1 MRTVGAIAEAVGGRV
16 VGDPAVEV
24 LGAAIDS
31 RTLVAGELF
40 VPIVAERDGHDFIV
54 DAIEA
59 GATAYLTER
68 DPVGGTAIVVD
79 DTAAALTALG
89 QLARRQLPDRVVGIT
104 GSVGKTTVKDLAAA
118 VLATTFRTTASVR
131 SFNNE
136 LGVPLTLFDA
146 PLDTEAVVV
155 EMGARG
161 LGHVAH
167 LCAVAR
173 PTVGVVTTVGVAHTE
188 RFGSLDAV
196 AQAKGELVEALPAAG
211 TAVLN
216 ADVPAVA
223 AMAGR
228 TRARVVT
235 FGAAGDVRATAVE
248 LDDELRPHF
257 TLDSPWGDVEVQLGV
272 RGEHQVANALAA
284 AAAALACDVP
294 LDRVADGLLVAEAS
308 PWRMDLRQAPSGAA
322 ILNDAYNA
330 NPASTTA
337 ALQALAR
344 LDADRR
350 TAVLGPMAELGDRAE
365 AEHLGVAARARLLG
379 VRLIAVGAPAYGAE
393 ADHVADLD
401 DAFVALGPLGT
412 GDAVLIKGSRVAGLE
427 RLAERCLHPS

>member
-1 MRTVGAIAEAVGGRV
+1 
-16 VGDPAVEV
+16 
-24 LGAAIDS
+24 
-31 RTLVAGELF
+31 
-40 VPIVAERDGHDFIV
+40 
-54 DAIEA
+54 
-59 GATAYLTER
+59 
-68 DPVGGTAIVVD
+68 
-79 DTAAALTALG
+79 
-89 QLARRQLPDRVVGIT
+89 
-104 GSVGKTTVKDLAAA
+104 
-118 VLATTFRTTASVR
+118 
-131 SFNNE
+131 
-136 LGVPLTLFDA
+136 
-146 PLDTEAVVV
+146 
-155 EMGARG
+155 
-161 LGHVAH
+161 
-167 LCAVAR
+167 
-173 PTVGVVTTVGVAHTE
+173 
-188 RFGSLDAV
+188 V